1 MEENMNNEVVETY
14 DVSDTEV
21 VEVDNN
27 SDAKAIAIGAVAA
40 TAVTAGIYGLYKLG
54 GKVVAKVKKSRIKK
68 QAEAEIAQAF
78 EFESYDEA
86 VEEFHKEPLEE

>member
-21 VEVDNN
+21 VEVDN
-27 SDAKAIAIGAVAA
+27 SGAKAIAIGAVAA